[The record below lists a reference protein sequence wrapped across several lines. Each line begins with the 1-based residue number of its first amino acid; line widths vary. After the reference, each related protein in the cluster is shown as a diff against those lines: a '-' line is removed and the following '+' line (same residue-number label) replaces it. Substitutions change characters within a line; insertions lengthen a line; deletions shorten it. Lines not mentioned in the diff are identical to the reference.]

1 MDKLKKAFDI
11 TATIKLL
18 RTMEKK
24 GLLTKEDLDKPSEGY
39 LITTGQRWNHI
50 TKEIEWNDYRTPQGS
65 KSAIPKHQIPQHR
78 NLLRDTRPIEAVE
91 ASADPRDFDPGSQ
104 SQIHPESTQVL
115 GSENEAIYPQVSDD
129 NNQEIGLFEPVP
141 F

>member
-1 MDKLKKAFDI
+1 MKRSLVRVATPESAQKILFRLINDGKITDQDIDKESPSSALLRETAAKYYPEIKLK
-11 TATIKLL
+11 
-18 RTMEKK
+18 
-24 GLLTKEDLDKPSEGY
+24 P
-39 LITTGQRWNHI
+39 
-50 TKEIEWNDYRTPQGS
+50 
-65 KSAIPKHQIPQHR
+65 HR
-78 NLLRDTRPIEAVE
+78 NLLRDTEPVEAVQ

-115 GSENEAIYPQVSDD
+115 GSENEAIHPQVSDD